1 MDMNIDSDS
10 AGHVGRLFSYPILIR
25 ESHLDT
31 FGHVNNATYLQI
43 YEEARWEL
51 ATAMGFG
58 LEAVRATGVGMT
70 VLETTVRFL
79 RELRLRQM
87 VNVTTRLCELRGKV
101 FILKQAMI
109 DEEGRTASEADFTMA
124 LFDLAARRIVPP
136 TPAWLAKL
144 GWGQDADATRA

>member
-1 MDMNIDSDS
+1 MNSDHDS
-10 AGHVGRLFSYPILIR
+10 AGRSGTVFSYPILIR
-25 ESHLDT
+25 ETHLDT

-58 LEAVRATGVGMT
+58 LEEVRATGIGMT

-79 RELRLRQM
+79 RELRLRQQ
-87 VNVTTRLCELRGKV
+87 VTVTTRLGELRGKV

-109 DEEGRTASEADFTMA
+109 DEDGRVASEADFTMA

-136 TPAWLAKL
+136 TAEWLAKL
-144 GWGQDADATRA
+144 GWTEESRPS